1 MNKNILV
8 HSIGYLNTILNKNQ
22 KKLALSVLGIMFVG
36 MISEILLLNNLM
48 ILLNYLTGSN
58 VETPKAVSFF
68 ENYFNFKNSS
78 TLVLLIFILTFLS
91 KTIINIIVLWK
102 ESKFLHYSRAKI
114 SEVLFIG
121 YLKLPFIFHQRTNSA
136 QVIRNTTLEINQFSI
151 FLFSISKFILESI
164 IFLGISIYLI
174 FFNFK
179 ISIICITLFIL
190 FGYSFNYFNKK
201 KISIMG
207 SNRLI
212 HQNERMRNLIEGVSA
227 VRELK
232 LSSRYENTIKNFI
245 YHNNSIAK
253 ISISSSLR
261 NAFSKPALEIFML
274 ILMSTSLFYIIYN
287 NLLSASLIPVIG
299 IYLAAAYRLVPS
311 IALIVQS
318 VQQIQFNI
326 KSVKILKDDIEKF
339 RINQLENLNK
349 KNDIS
354 FNNKINL
361 KNLFFFYETHENDE
375 KFFLF
380 ENVNMEI
387 KKGDF
392 VGIQG
397 ESGIGKSTLLDILI
411 GLQTPSSGGI
421 FVDGINIKDNIES
434 WQNLIG
440 CVPQEVFISDDTL
453 EKNIAFGLTKEKI
466 SYEKIKRSLKFSNLH
481 TFAENLENKTDTL
494 IGEKGSRLS
503 GGQKQRIGIARAI
516 YNNPEIL
523 IFDEATS
530 SLDFETENKIIE
542 EINLLKKDK
551 TVIIVSHKKSLF
563 KNCDYIFKL
572 ENKKITKIKIN

>member
-1 MNKNILV
+1 MNKNILI
-8 HSIGYLNTILNKNQ
+8 HSIGYLNTILNRIK
-22 KKLALSVLGIMFVG
+22 KKLAFSVLGIMFIG

-58 VETPKAVSFF
+58 LETPKVVSFF
-68 ENYFNFKNSS
+68 ENYFNLKNSS
-78 TLVLLIFILTFLS
+78 TLVLLIFILTFLF
-91 KTIINIIVLWK
+91 KTTINIIVLWK
-102 ESKFLHYSRAKI
+102 ESKFLHYSRAQI
-114 SEVLFIG
+114 SEKLFIG

-136 QVIRNTTLEINQFSI
+136 QVIRNITLEINQFSI

-164 IFLGISIYLI
+164 VLLGISIYLI

-179 ISIICITLFIL
+179 ISIICISLFIL

-201 KISIMG
+201 KISLMG

-212 HQNERMRNLIEGVSA
+212 HQNERMRNLIEGVNA

-232 LSSRYENTIKNFI
+232 LSSRYENIIKNFI

-261 NAFSKPALEIFML
+261 NAFSKPSLEIFML
-274 ILMSTSLFYIIYN
+274 ILLSTSLFYIIYN

-349 KNDIS
+349 KNEIT

-361 KNLFFFYETHENDE
+361 KNLFFSYETHENDE
-375 KFFLF
+375 KNFLF
-380 ENVNMEI
+380 ENINMEI

-397 ESGIGKSTLLDILI
+397 ESGIGKSTLLDLLI

-453 EKNIAFGLTKEKI
+453 EKNIAFGLTKENI
-466 SYEKIKRSLKFSNLH
+466 SYEK
-481 TFAENLENKTDTL
+481 
-494 IGEKGSRLS
+494 
-503 GGQKQRIGIARAI
+503 
-516 YNNPEIL
+516 
-523 IFDEATS
+523 
-530 SLDFETENKIIE
+530 
-542 EINLLKKDK
+542 
-551 TVIIVSHKKSLF
+551 
-563 KNCDYIFKL
+563 
-572 ENKKITKIKIN
+572 NKKIT